1 MKGDDKVRPSEKK
14 QYDRQNRF
22 NRENYD
28 RVGTMLPKGTKDRIR
43 QKAEAMGLTMNAYI
57 KKVIMDSLD
66 EE

>member
-1 MKGDDKVRPSEKK
+1 
-14 QYDRQNRF
+14 
-22 NRENYD
+22 
-28 RVGTMLPKGTKDRIR
+28 MLPKGTKDRIR